1 LWLEKLYDAAVIS
14 ATHEARHE
22 FQQLGCPEGT
32 QLDNLRR
39 LLDWLLG
46 NFESKAAFF
55 WLYGD
60 PGVGKSS
67 IAQTFA
73 VQCARDRR
81 LLASFFFSRNHT
93 LRSSHTSLMATIIH
107 QAVTAVP
114 ELKPLVADAME
125 KYPSILKKR
134 LKDPIIHLLVEP
146 IDDLIT
152 SGFDK
157 SSIPNLII
165 IDGLDECYGASN
177 QRSILKE
184 FTEALPLCR
193 HRLRILITSRHEVEI
208 KMMFNSEP
216 LRRRSTRMAL
226 ASFKPGV
233 DSREVFIRTCV
244 IIGLAM
250 AIVKLG
256 VGRVMLWMMAMSGSV
271 ILGGLV
277 LITVGWLVFMLILLV
292 VCFILGKDVADAWAQ
307 HVNAKLE
314 ALWFYNF
321 LVEFSKAFNNVHYRR

>member
-1 LWLEKLYDAAVIS
+1 MWLEKLYDAAVIS

-46 NFESKAAFF
+46 NFEPKAAFF

-60 PGVGKSS
+60 AGVGKSS
-67 IAQTFA
+67 IGQTFA

-81 LLASFFFSRNHT
+81 LLASFFFSKNHAP
-93 LRSSHTSLMATIIH
+93 RSSHTSLMATIIH

-134 LKDPIIHLLVEP
+134 LKDPIIHLLIEP
-146 IDDLIT
+146 INDLIT

-157 SSIPNLII
+157 SFIPNLII

-177 QRSILKE
+177 RCAILKA
-184 FTEALPLCR
+184 FAEALPLCR
-193 HRLRILITSRHEVEI
+193 HRLRVFITSRPGVEI

-216 LRRRSTRMAL
+216 LCHCSTRMAL
-226 ASFKPGV
+226 VSFKPSV
-233 DSREVFIRTCV
+233 DIRRVFIL
-244 IIGLAM
+244 IGLTVAVLS
-250 AIVKLG
+250 IG
-256 VGRVMLWMMAMSGSV
+256 VGPAMT
-271 ILGGLV
+271 GG
-277 LITVGWLVFMLILLV
+277 
-292 VCFILGKDVADAWAQ
+292 
-307 HVNAKLE
+307 
-314 ALWFYNF
+314 
-321 LVEFSKAFNNVHYRR
+321 